1 MKRPV
6 TINEIYPSD
15 KNRNKMEIISETP
28 NKLVPNIP
36 DDWVFFKKVYFN
48 NMDINIFQIDTR
60 DFHCKPMTGP
70 YDKMKVLEK
79 EIRRHPENFLHTPEE
94 IMVTLERLYTESGGN
109 IPRRYMVIRV
119 VKKKAYFQ
127 YGEGWE
133 FKYLRIVR
141 MPDGLVVCDKDYN
154 PITKEILSYE
164 GHDTI
169 ND

>member
-1 MKRPV
+1 MTRTV

-36 DDWVFFKKVYFN
+36 DDWVFFKKVDFSNTDFN
-48 NMDINIFQIDTR
+48 VFQIDTR
-60 DFHCKPMTGP
+60 DFHCKPMT
-70 YDKMKVLEK
+70 DISIKMKNLEK
-79 EIRRHPENFLHTPEE
+79 EIKKHPENFLHTPEE
-94 IMVTLERLYTESGGN
+94 IPVMLERLYTESGGN
-109 IPRRYMVIRV
+109 IPWRYMVIRV
-119 VKKKAYFQ
+119 VKKKAYIQ
-127 YGEGWE
+127 YGGGWE
-133 FKYLRIVR
+133 FKYLRIVK